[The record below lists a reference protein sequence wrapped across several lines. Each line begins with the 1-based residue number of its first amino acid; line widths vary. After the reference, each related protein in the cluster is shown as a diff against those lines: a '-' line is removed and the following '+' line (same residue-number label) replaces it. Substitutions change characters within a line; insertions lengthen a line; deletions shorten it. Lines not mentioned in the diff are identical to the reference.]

1 MSLHIFGGLE
11 SVRFFAD
18 NKESTVPFT
27 GHKHLE
33 YGGKAFWDTIKKMQA
48 SGSGAFITVN
58 GTDGVGAKAEN
69 IVRVRTY
76 YVDID
81 GLEDK
86 GPALE
91 KLITAPLKPSA
102 IVETKNGVHAYWY
115 SKNQIPV
122 DHKEYRRV
130 QTGLVKFFGGD
141 MSARDISRVLRIP
154 DTWHLKDPDNPY
166 LVRIVHQLPESKTP
180 YYSASELL
188 EVYPAPREREGNPVI
203 AKKKSP
209 KSWRAFLE
217 GLERWDPIP
226 GERNQVMLLSAG
238 VAIAFG
244 VSEEDFVD
252 TMQPIVST
260 WGTGRNVRAELV
272 RVGKWAYEKGTPIH
286 PRVLQKK
293 GVPVKG
299 GL

>member
-11 SVRFFAD
+11 SVRFFSD
-18 NKESTVPFT
+18 NKQSRVPFT
-27 GHKHLE
+27 GHKHLN
-33 YGGKAFWDTIKKMQA
+33 YGTKVFWDTIKKMQA
-48 SGSGAFITVN
+48 AGAGAFITVN

-115 SKNQIPV
+115 SKKQTPV
-122 DHKEYRRV
+122 NHSEYRRV
-130 QTGLVKFFGGD
+130 QTGLVKFFDGD
-141 MSARDISRVLRIP
+141 MSARDIARVLRIP
-154 DTWHLKDPDNPY
+154 DTWHLKDAENPY
-166 LVRIVHQLPESKTP
+166 LVRVVHQLPESQTP
-180 YYSASELL
+180 YYTPEELL
-188 EVYPAPREREGNPVI
+188 NFYPAPQEHGGVPTVQ
-203 AKKKSP
+203 KKNSP
-209 KSWRAFLE
+209 KSWRVFLD
-217 GLERWDPIP
+217 GLESWDPVP

-238 VAIAFG
+238 VAIGFG
-244 VSEEDFVD
+244 VPEEHFID
-252 TMQPIVST
+252 TMYPIVST
-260 WGTGRNVRAELV
+260 WGTGRNVKAELV
-272 RVGKWAYEKGTPIH
+272 RVARWAYEKGTPIH
-286 PRVLQKK
+286 PRVLQKR
-293 GVPVKG
+293 GVPIKG